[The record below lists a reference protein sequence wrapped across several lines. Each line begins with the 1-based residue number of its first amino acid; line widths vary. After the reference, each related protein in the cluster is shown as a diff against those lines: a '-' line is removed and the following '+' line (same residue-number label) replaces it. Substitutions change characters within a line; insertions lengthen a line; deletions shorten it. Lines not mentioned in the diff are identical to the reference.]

1 MLGLQIRVRMPQ
13 EKRREFLQAGDFF
26 SCRPFSSEACTQ
38 KKLFE
43 DVGEQTRFLWVE
55 QWSDLKSL
63 EEYIKSERFHSLLG
77 AIDVLGELE
86 ELSMVELKSFPE
98 DLKKSTTT
106 REQGVS

>member
-13 EKRREFLQAGDFF
+13 EKRREFLQAIDFF
-26 SCRPFSSEACTQ
+26 SSQLSGSEACIQ

-55 QWSDLKSL
+55 HWTDSKSL
-63 EEYIKSERFHSLLG
+63 EKYLRSDQFNSLLG

-86 ELSMVELKSFPE
+86 DLHMIKLKSFPE
-98 DLKKSTTT
+98 GIKK
-106 REQGVS
+106 

>member
-1 MLGLQIRVRMPQ
+1 MLGLQIRVRMAQ
-13 EKRREFLQAGDFF
+13 DKRREFLQAVDFF

-55 QWSDLKSL
+55 HWTDLKSL
-63 EEYIKSERFHSLLG
+63 ETYLRSDRFNSLLG

-86 ELSMVELKSFPE
+86 DLHMVELKAFPE
-98 DLKKSTTT
+98 GIK
-106 REQGVS
+106 R